1 MKLAEKQNEVIKG
14 SAYDLSTW
22 KRLSNTKQVTTSTF
36 NEKDYY
42 RKLDKKQQ

>member
-1 MKLAEKQNEVIKG
+1 MTPAEKQNEVIKG

-22 KRLSNTKQVTTSTF
+22 KRLSDTNQVTTSTF

-42 RKLDKKQQ
+42 RKLTK